1 VSRNTAAQALAV
13 FTAIGPVNHEDF
25 GSAWT
30 VALEIGGVRA
40 SRDVDLDFEVE
51 TVGKP

>member
-1 VSRNTAAQALAV
+1 MAISTA
-13 FTAIGPVNHEDF
+13 TGPVIREDF

-30 VALEIGGVRA
+30 VALEIGGILA

-51 TVGKP
+51 TVRQP